1 MKIINSIF
9 LLAFLMLAN
18 FSVGQDVQGS
28 KDHPLITR
36 YPGSVIGYFE
46 EQQYKPY
53 FIATGPETGYRHID
67 KWVETEGKFTRIY
80 YTVKGQT
87 TLNEVYENYRMA
99 LKKGGFKT
107 LAEGIHPESGVS
119 KEVGGRGFLNT
130 FYSKNPFPTSAGIK
144 ITMGSSSS
152 AGACYIAGQLEKTG
166 SNVYIVVSGSQY
178 ASEEKVFL
186 IDIVEQTIL
195 ENDLIKVNA
204 AQMLNGLKNDGKIA
218 LYGIYFDFDKAN
230 IKPESESTLNEI
242 SQLLKNNPELNVYIV
257 GHTDVKGALEYNIT
271 LSRNRAVAVVVEL
284 VKKYNIAQSRLTGQG
299 VGPLAPVAS
308 NETEEGRKLNRRV
321 ELVAK

>member
-1 MKIINSIF
+1 
-9 LLAFLMLAN
+9 
-18 FSVGQDVQGS
+18 
-28 KDHPLITR
+28 
-36 YPGSVIGYFE
+36 
-46 EQQYKPY
+46 
-53 FIATGPETGYRHID
+53 
-67 KWVETEGKFTRIY
+67 
-80 YTVKGQT
+80 
-87 TLNEVYENYRMA
+87 
-99 LKKGGFKT
+99 
-107 LAEGIHPESGVS
+107 
-119 KEVGGRGFLNT
+119 
-130 FYSKNPFPTSAGIK
+130 
-144 ITMGSSSS
+144 MGSSSS

-186 IDIVEQTIL
+186 IDIVEQTIM

-271 LSRNRAVAVVVEL
+271 LSRNRAVAVVIEL

-299 VGPLAPVAS
+299 GRPLLAPVAS
-308 NETEEGRKLNRRV
+308 NETEQGRKLNRRV